1 MPQHATQLLLVIF
14 AFISRHVGAKVA
26 AKIDESMQTA
36 QDYAVC
42 VINPPP
48 DLFDTDAYKAFFGR
62 YGDIVSVSM
71 ALNNGAL
78 LEAIGDKKECETR
91 LLETVEGERLLE
103 AEEKGYGIELQQ
115 PPLAKRIL
123 HALGLYSDPLFLW
136 REREALKTRMAAAVE
151 HQSKYAKVKRVFI
164 LFATEA
170 VRVLNRLICC
180 LGYQAPI
187 LAHD

>member
-1 MPQHATQLLLVIF
+1 M
-14 AFISRHVGAKVA
+14 A

-136 REREALKTRMAAAVE
+136 REREALKARVAAAVE

-164 LFATEA
+164 LFSTEA